1 MQSDLKNI
9 KKKYS
14 ESFAHLCRE
23 LFPTLLETEGLL
35 YSLIE
40 SNFYHSKFLYSD
52 IVNNNLKAD
61 FQRFINSL
69 VDTKEEIEINTNKTP
84 KELLDS
90 VGYTL
95 YECKTEEDIQRFKK
109 YYAKGEKL
117 CTFRDGRL
125 NSCYVFFAV
134 KKNVA
139 DIKREKFTNPQRQ
152 DEYGTSVISIQFTKY
167 AQSTVSIKNRY
178 NHTVNNPDSTFSNNL
193 ENIVCGLTRSFEI
206 TYDLD
211 IKKPNQQNFE
221 IPGYVHASNGK
232 FYKYNYEIN
241 NVYYCPD
248 NIIIDN
254 FEIKKYEKDR
264 YIVFDYFI
272 LDMAEKAISLY
283 DNKIK
288 DSFPKY
294 NKNLEK
300 VEIRKEKD
308 KKYILLK
315 KENNQMIIVLDNKNK
330 MVSYYNNLI
339 SSIGDNFLK
348 YNRYLEAIYLDRVKQ
363 IGNYFMENNRNL
375 KYIQIP
381 LLEKCGDY
389 FLNKNKK
396 LEEISFLNLEYIGN
410 KFIYWNGTINKVN
423 LPMVKEIGN
432 DFMSQNRQ
440 LKYLELSS
448 LIKTGN
454 GFICRNRII
463 NFFYAPYLEEVGSE
477 FLAYNNF
484 LTYLELPNL
493 KSFGYQ
499 FLRYN
504 EVLKEL
510 RLPCLKE
517 IGEYYLEQNN
527 KLDTLEIPEVISNRF
542 IYSSSF
548 KNNFKTNQ
556 KRLKYNI

>member
-40 SNFYHSKFLYSD
+40 SNFYPSKFLYSD

-109 YYAKGEKL
+109 YYAKGEEL
-117 CTFRDGRL
+117 CTFRGGRL

-139 DIKREKFTNPQRQ
+139 DIKRENFTNPQRQ
-152 DEYGTSVISIQFTKY
+152 DGYGTSVISIQFTKY
-167 AQSTVSIKNRY
+167 AQSTISIKNRY

-211 IKKPNQQNFE
+211 IKKSNQQNFE
-221 IPGYVHASNGK
+221 IPGYVCASDGK

-241 NVYYCPD
+241 NTYYCPD

-272 LDMAEKAISLY
+272 LDMKSKKLKLY
-283 DNKIK
+283 DIFIK
-288 DSFPKY
+288 DSFLTGLNII
-294 NKNLEK
+294 NKVQIKKSED
-300 VEIRKEKD
+300 R
-308 KKYILLK
+308 KYICLDIGEQPITIGLD
-315 KENNQMIIVLDNKNK
+315 KENRIISYCNNNITQLD
-330 MVSYYNNLI
+330 
-339 SSIGDNFLK
+339 DNFLYHNIVMK
-348 YNRYLEAIYLDRVKQ
+348 TLYLENLRRIGDSFLASNSDLELIDVPLLNEIGRNFLTHNLLLSEIVMPYLKKVGNDFIPYNRSISEIYLPSLEE
-363 IGNYFMENNRNL
+363 IGNEFLTSNTRLKKLILPRLKKAGNLFMYN
-375 KYIQIP
+375 
-381 LLEKCGDY
+381 
-389 FLNKNKK
+389 NKK
-396 LEEISFLNLEYIGN
+396 LEILELPRLESIG
-410 KFIYWNGTINKVN
+410 KG
-423 LPMVKEIGN
+423 
-432 DFMSQNRQ
+432 
-440 LKYLELSS
+440 YLEH
-448 LIKTGN
+448 
-454 GFICRNRII
+454 NRII
-463 NFFYAPYLEEVGSE
+463 SEVVVPQDIW
-477 FLAYNNF
+477 N
-484 LTYLELPNL
+484 T
-493 KSFGYQ
+493 
-499 FLRYN
+499 
-504 EVLKEL
+504 
-510 RLPCLKE
+510 
-517 IGEYYLEQNN
+517 
-527 KLDTLEIPEVISNRF
+527 F
-542 IYSSSF
+542 IYNSGFAS
-548 KNNFKTNQ
+548 NFKSKQ
-556 KRLKYNI
+556 KKLGTMSTKQY

>member
-35 YSLIE
+35 YSLIG
-40 SNFYHSKFLYSD
+40 SNFYPSKFLYSD

-61 FQRFINSL
+61 FQQFINSL
-69 VDTKEEIEINTNKTP
+69 VDTKEKTKINTNKTP

-95 YECKTEEDIQRFKK
+95 YECKTEADIQKFKK
-109 YYAKGEKL
+109 YYAKGEEL
-117 CTFRDGRL
+117 CTFRGGRL
-125 NSCYVFFAV
+125 NSCHVFFAV

-139 DIKREKFTNPQRQ
+139 DIKRENFTNPQRQ

-178 NHTVNNPDSTFSNNL
+178 NHTVDNPDSTFSNNL

-221 IPGYVHASNGK
+221 ISGYVCASDGK

-272 LDMAEKAISLY
+272 LDMAEKTISLY

-363 IGNYFMENNRNL
+363 IGNCFMENNHNL

-389 FLNKNKK
+389 FLNNNKK

-410 KFIYWNGTINKVN
+410 KFFYWNCTINKVN

-432 DFMSQNRQ
+432 DFMAQNRQ

-448 LIKTGN
+448 LIKTGY
-454 GFICRNRII
+454 GFIRRNRII

-517 IGEYYLEQNN
+517 IGKYYLEQNK